1 MAGVKFLPILSIVL
15 NSPDNNDCMY
25 EKINFGGWP
34 NCIRLYNE
42 QIELIVTT
50 DIGPRIVKFGYI
62 NGQNFLYLVPE
73 HAGKAGGDQWLIY
86 GGHRLWLA
94 PEAFPF
100 SYNPDNDKVEFIVS
114 DNSITL
120 TQKTEVLTGIEKQM
134 EIILSAEKNE
144 VKIIHRIT
152 NKNLSEVEL
161 AVWPITM
168 LATNGRAIIPQEPY
182 GEGNDFLL
190 PARPLALWHYTK
202 MNDPRWVWGEKYM
215 QAIQN
220 PSFTCEQKIGVLN
233 KQGWI
238 AYYLNAELLIKKFDY
253 KPGVTY
259 PDFGCNNE
267 TYISEH
273 YLEVETL
280 SPLTKTAPGETLEHT
295 EHWQLSKTVL
305 DANEASID
313 SNLLPLVKSFQ

>member
-1 MAGVKFLPILSIVL
+1 MH
-15 NSPDNNDCMY
+15 
-25 EKINFGGWP
+25 EKVNFNGWP

-50 DIGPRIVKFGYI
+50 DIGPRIVKFGFI
-62 NGQNFLYLVPE
+62 GGQNFLYLVPE

-100 SYNPDNDKVEFIVS
+100 SYNPDNDKVEFTDSV
-114 DNSITL
+114 NSITL

-134 EIILSAEKNE
+134 EIILSPDKNE

-152 NKNLSEVEL
+152 NQNINEVEL
-161 AVWPITM
+161 SIWPITM

-182 GEGNDFLL
+182 GEGNDYLL

-202 MNDPRWVWGEKYM
+202 MNDPRWVWGEKYI
-215 QAIQN
+215 QAIQD
-220 PSFTCEQKIGVLN
+220 PSLKSEQKIGVLN

-238 AYYLNAELLIKKFDY
+238 AYSLQDEVLIKKFDC
-253 KPGVTY
+253 KQGVTY

-273 YLEVETL
+273 YLEIETL
-280 SPLTKTAPGETLEHT
+280 SPLTKLTPGETLEHI
-295 EHWQLSKTVL
+295 EHWQLSKL
-305 DANEASID
+305 EACKSEDDID
-313 SNLLPLVKSFQ
+313 ENILPLVH